1 MSNRNIR
8 KGNKAKKTS
17 ININFKRQK
26 KIFDPQIFQESITIV
41 GLGNIGS
48 QTCIALSRLGL
59 KDFYIY
65 DYDKV
70 EEHNLASQA
79 YSLKQLGKEKAKSLK
94 ETMKGI
100 NKNISV
106 SAFSEK
112 FSGKVCL
119 SNILVIAVD
128 TMKERKRI
136 CKRLKKSKYKPK
148 LIIDG
153 RMGGS
158 QLEIYT
164 CQSLDEWEDT
174 LFDNTSK
181 DSCGARY
188 ICYISM
194 VIGSLIANQ
203 IKRLIKGETYKK
215 SILFNIDSLQLI

>member
-1 MSNRNIR
+1 MQKRNTR
-8 KGNKAKKTS
+8 KSKKALV
-17 ININFKRQK
+17 NVNFKRQK
-26 KIFDPQIFQESITIV
+26 KIFDPQIFQDSISVV

-65 DYDKV
+65 DHDIV

-79 YSLKQLGKEKAKSLK
+79 YYLKQLSREKASSLK
-94 ETMKGI
+94 KTMKEI
-100 NKNISV
+100 NKNIRV
-106 SAFSEK
+106 AAFSEK
-112 FSGKVCL
+112 FTGENCL
-119 SNILVIAVD
+119 SNILIIAVD
-128 TMKERKRI
+128 SMKERKKI

-148 LIIDG
+148 LIVDG
-153 RMGGS
+153 RMGGP

-164 CQSLDEWEDT
+164 CQSLEEWEDT
-174 LFDNTSK
+174 LFDNPSK

-194 VIGSLIANQ
+194 IIGSLIANQ
-203 IKRLIKGETYKK
+203 IKRLIKGENYKK

>member
-1 MSNRNIR
+1 MR
-8 KGNKAKKTS
+8 
-17 ININFKRQK
+17 
-26 KIFDPQIFQESITIV
+26 
-41 GLGNIGS
+41 
-48 QTCIALSRLGL
+48 
-59 KDFYIY
+59 
-65 DYDKV
+65 
-70 EEHNLASQA
+70 
-79 YSLKQLGKEKAKSLK
+79 
-94 ETMKGI
+94 GI
-100 NKNISV
+100 NKNIKV

-112 FSGKVCL
+112 FSGENCL

-136 CKRLKKSKYKPK
+136 CNKLKKSAYKPK

-153 RMGGS
+153 RMGGP

-164 CQSLDEWEDT
+164 CQSLEEWEDT
-174 LFDNTSK
+174 LFDNPSK

-203 IKRLIKGETYKK
+203 IKRLIKGESYKK